1 MAGRKKAA
9 EVEKVASEPGECPD
23 ALLCEA
29 AWEVC
34 QQVGGIY
41 TVVRSKVPAMVKRWG
56 DRYCLIG
63 PYNAETAHVEFE
75 EEAPTGVFGD
85 AVEAMRREGYDV
97 KFGRWLVTGHP
108 YAILMNTDG
117 VMPRLSQIKFA
128 VWEHERISLL
138 KNDALVD
145 RVLAFGHMVEAF
157 FKALSGVA
165 SRGSR
170 PIIGHFHEWMAA
182 TAIAPIRRQGLPVA
196 TVFTTHATLL
206 GRFLAMSDSGY
217 YDRIAHTDWRAAA
230 QRFNMEGEIM
240 LERAAAHA
248 AHVFTTVSEITAYEC
263 QHLLGRKPDILVPNG
278 LNIERFTALHEFQ
291 NLHRIHKE
299 KLHEFV
305 TGHFFPSYSFD
316 LDRTVYAFTSGR
328 YEYSNKGFDLTI
340 EAMARL
346 NWRMKQA
353 KTDRTVVF
361 FLITRAATSS
371 INADALRTRAVLNE
385 IRDNCEAIQ
394 GQIGGRLFSAV
405 ARGEWPDLNSLV
417 DEYWRLRL
425 RRNLQAWKRSTLPAV
440 VTHDLAYARE
450 DAVLNQ
456 IKACKLL
463 NHPDDPVKVV
473 YHPDFIVPADP
484 LFGMDY
490 DHFVRG
496 CHLGIFPSLYEPW
509 GYAPLECV
517 VLGVPTVTSDMAG
530 FGTFVQRSV
539 PDHNE
544 RGIMVVGRR
553 KHDFNHAAD
562 ALADMT
568 FRFVQQERRERIAQR
583 NRVESS
589 SEQFDWSNLGRYY
602 HEAHGMAL
610 ERLGGS

>member
-1 MAGRKKAA
+1 MAARKKA
-9 EVEKVASEPGECPD
+9 VEPEKIVTEPMDRPD
-23 ALLCEA
+23 ALLCEV

-41 TVVRSKVPAMVKRWG
+41 TVVRSKVPAMGRRWG

-63 PYNAETAHVEFE
+63 PYNAETAHVEYE
-75 EEAPTGVFGD
+75 EAAPTGPLGD
-85 AVEAMRREGYDV
+85 AVEAMRRDGYDV

-108 YAILMNTDG
+108 YAILLNTAG
-117 VMPRLSQIKFA
+117 VMPRLQKIKFA

-138 KNDALVD
+138 KNDALLD
-145 RVLAFGHMVEAF
+145 QVLAFGHMVEAF
-157 FKALSGVA
+157 FLALTATA
-165 SRGSR
+165 SRGQR

-182 TAIAPIRRQGLPVA
+182 TAIAPIRRQGLPVG

-206 GRFLAMSDSGY
+206 GRFLAMSDSSY
-217 YDRIAHTDWRAAA
+217 YDRIPQTDWSAAA
-230 QRFNMEGEIM
+230 RRFNMEPEVM
-240 LERAAAHA
+240 LERAAARA
-248 AHVFTTVSEITAYEC
+248 AHVFTTVSEITGYEC
-263 QHLLGRKPDILVPNG
+263 EHLLGRKPDLLLPNG

-291 NLHRIHKE
+291 NLHRIYKE
-299 KLHEFV
+299 KIHEFV

-340 EAMARL
+340 EALARL

-353 KTDRTVVF
+353 RTDRTIVF
-361 FLITRAATSS
+361 FLITRAATQS
-371 INADALRTRAVLNE
+371 ITADVLRTRAVLNE
-385 IRDNCEAIQ
+385 IRNNCEAIQ

-405 ARGEWPDLNSLV
+405 TSSEWPDLNSLV

-425 RRNLQAWKRSTLPAV
+425 RRNLQAWKRPTLPAV
-440 VTHDLAYARE
+440 VTHDLSFARE

-456 IKACKLL
+456 IKACKLF
-463 NHPDDPVKVV
+463 NHQDDPVKIV

-490 DHFVRG
+490 DQFVRG

-509 GYAPLECV
+509 GYAPLECL

-530 FGTFVQRSV
+530 FGTYVQRSM
-539 PDHNE
+539 PDHDE

-553 KHDFNHAAD
+553 RQDFSHAAD

-568 FRFVQQERRERIAQR
+568 FRFVLQERRERIAQR

-589 SEQFDWSNLGRYY
+589 SEQFDWQNLGRHY

-610 ERLGGS
+610 SRMAGS